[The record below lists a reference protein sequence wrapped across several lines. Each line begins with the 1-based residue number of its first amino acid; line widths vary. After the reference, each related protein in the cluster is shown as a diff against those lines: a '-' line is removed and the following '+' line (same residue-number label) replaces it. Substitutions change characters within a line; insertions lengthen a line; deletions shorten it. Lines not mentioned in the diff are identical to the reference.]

1 MVICVTDRTRCEGD
15 FPQRLHQ
22 IAWARP
28 HAVLLREKDLST
40 EEYEELAVKCKCI
53 CDNLK
58 VMLILHTHV
67 EVARRAGISRIHIT
81 LKSLEEMAGKLGDF
95 EEVGTSVHSVDEAIA
110 AQHMGASYLIAG
122 HIYATDCK
130 MGVPARGL
138 KFLRD
143 VCDAVQVP
151 VFAIGGINRKR
162 IAAVRNCGASGICVM
177 SGLMRCDDPGGVCK
191 KLVESD
197 ASYR

>member
-15 FPQRLHQ
+15 FTQRLHQ

-67 EVARRAGISRIHIT
+67 EVARRAGISRIHLT
-81 LKSLEEMAGKLGDF
+81 LKSLEEM
-95 EEVGTSVHSVDEAIA
+95 
-110 AQHMGASYLIAG
+110 Q
-122 HIYATDCK
+122 
-130 MGVPARGL
+130 
-138 KFLRD
+138 
-143 VCDAVQVP
+143 
-151 VFAIGGINRKR
+151 
-162 IAAVRNCGASGICVM
+162 
-177 SGLMRCDDPGGVCK
+177 
-191 KLVESD
+191 
-197 ASYR
+197 